1 MEKKEEESYPL
12 LKYRLIGASTEDP
25 ENPIYALI
33 SGLKNNGWCTVRYC
47 TYPQELLI
55 QLCRPCR
62 LRQINLV
69 FHEYKIPSKIDLYNF
84 FPKTFSD
91 FNLDIDDLIF
101 EKIGYIIPDTNISKK
116 FRAREVKQIFLNENV
131 YYLKFVFYQNYS
143 NLKNVFNQVGLIS
156 IQCFGVDFTAN
167 NINGLYPSL
176 EQPVDYFTKQSLYP
190 EIKKKTQYDDNMLDE
205 VCASKIQEL
214 KDALNMS
221 IKVENYDQAKEIHD
235 MIQLVRKIG
244 EKMNEAK
251 ETKNKALE
259 IDDYEMCKI
268 AKENI
273 DTMREKVKSIN
284 VGDYGLNQEKEK
296 EKEKEEE
303 EQKDEAGT
311 HPEEE
316 LLVEKDQNNV
326 EQEDGAVKGS
336 ENGDED
342 ASVRETMKVS
352 S

>member
-1 MEKKEEESYPL
+1 MEKKEEEAYPL

-33 SGLKNNGWCTVRYC
+33 SGLKNDGWSSVRYC

-62 LRQINLV
+62 LKQINLI
-69 FHEYKIPSKIDLYNF
+69 FHEYKIPSKIDLYYF

-101 EKIGYIIPDTNISKK
+101 EKIGYITPDTNISKK
-116 FRAREVKQIFLNENV
+116 FKAREVKKIFLNENV

-143 NLKNVFNQVGLIS
+143 NLKNVFNQVSLIR

-167 NINGLYPSL
+167 NINGLYPNL
-176 EQPVDYFTKQSLYP
+176 DQPIDYFTKQSLYP
-190 EIKKKTQYDDNMLDE
+190 QIKKKEEYNDDMLDE
-205 VCASKIQEL
+205 ICSSKIQEL
-214 KDALNMS
+214 KEALNLS
-221 IKVENYDQAKEIHD
+221 VKIENYDQAKEIHD

-244 EKMNEAK
+244 EKMNDAK
-251 ETKNKALE
+251 ETKKKALE
-259 IDDYEMCKI
+259 LDDYEMCKI

-273 DTMREKVKSIN
+273 DTMKEKVKSID
-284 VGDYGLNQEKEK
+284 VEHYGLNAKKEN
-296 EKEKEEE
+296 EEE
-303 EQKDEAGT
+303 EKIEAGAN
-311 HPEEE
+311 PEDE
-316 LLVEKDQNNV
+316 LLVEKDNEKV
-326 EQEDGAVKGS
+326 EQEDVTVKGS

-342 ASVRETMKVS
+342 ESIRETMKVS